1 MKKLFF
7 TLLVVCGFIYV
18 SNAQLGVRA
27 GLNFSSYSVKGG
39 GVSLNSDSQVG
50 FHFGLTNDFK
60 LTDNITFRPGLLYSG
75 KGGKLDFLGESIS
88 TKLSYLDIPL
98 SFVYNFSG
106 SDSGFFAEVGPYVS
120 MLLAA
125 KSGDEDVKDNT
136 KSLDL
141 GLNVGLGYDL
151 GTFIVGA
158 NYGLGLANI
167 AKNEDGDDSTTK
179 YQYFCIWYLPIL
191 I

>member
-75 KGGKLDFLGESIS
+75 KGGKLDVLGESLPLN
-88 TKLSYLDIPL
+88 LSYLDIPL

-125 KSGDEDVKDNT
+125 KSDGEDVKDSFN
-136 KSLDL
+136 SLDF
-141 GLNVGLGYDL
+141 GLNLGLGYDL

-167 AKNEDGDDSTTK
+167 AKTEEGDDSKAKNTNISVYGI
-179 YQYFCIWYLPIL
+179 YQF
-191 I
+191 

>member
-106 SDSGFFAEVGPYVS
+106 SDSGFFAEVGPYV
-120 MLLAA
+120 
-125 KSGDEDVKDNT
+125 GE
-136 KSLDL
+136 
-141 GLNVGLGYDL
+141 Y
-151 GTFIVGA
+151 
-158 NYGLGLANI
+158 
-167 AKNEDGDDSTTK
+167 
-179 YQYFCIWYLPIL
+179 C
-191 I
+191 

>member
-151 GTFIVGA
+151 GAFIVGA

-179 YQYFCIWYLPIL
+179 NTNISVYGIYQF
-191 I
+191 